1 MPAVIL
7 YGPPAAGKD
16 TITKALTCL
25 GESYRLHQRL
35 KVGAG
40 RTTGYRMTTQSH
52 VTALRS
58 AGSVVWETRRYDA
71 LYVVDQASLTDMLKV
86 CIPVLHVGQVG
97 AVKAVTTALPPAI
110 QWVTVWLWCPRDIAA
125 VRITERGTGDTASR
139 LRAWDETAPLLE
151 ADISI
156 NTADVHPAD
165 AAATI
170 HRRVQARRSQGP
182 ETVVERPNVLA
193 AQELTDGRCADNWVR
208 FASPTAHPP
217 CRPDPLATLAVTAP
231 RPPAGGVSRA

>member
-1 MPAVIL
+1 MPAVML

-16 TITKALTCL
+16 TVTKALTCL
-25 GESYRLHQRL
+25 DENYRLHQRL

-40 RTTGYRMTTQSH
+40 RTTGYQMTTSSH

-71 LYVVDQASLTDMLKV
+71 LYVVDRASLIDMLEV

-97 AVKAVTTALPPAI
+97 AVKAVTAALSPARR
-110 QWVTVWLWCPRDIAA
+110 WVTVWLWCPRDVAA
-125 VRITERGTGDTASR
+125 ARITKRGTGDTAAR
-139 LRAWDETAPLLE
+139 LRAWDETAPLPN

-170 HRRVQARRSQGP
+170 HRRIQDRRSESPVDGHG
-182 ETVVERPNVLA
+182 TIER
-193 AQELTDGRCADNWVR
+193 
-208 FASPTAHPP
+208 
-217 CRPDPLATLAVTAP
+217 
-231 RPPAGGVSRA
+231 SRHSQVN